1 MSTDYAAVH
10 LIMLLALFE
19 YFVFTMAV
27 GRARHRYG
35 VKAPATT
42 GDENFERVYRAQM
55 NTLESLALFIP
66 ALWSFALFVDQSW
79 AVLLGAVFIVGRA
92 LYFKGYVEAA
102 NKRSLGFGLSFFPT
116 LILLFGGIYGAA
128 RSLLG

>member
-1 MSTDYAAVH
+1 MPTDFAAVH

-19 YFVFTMAV
+19 YFIFTMAV
-27 GRARHRYG
+27 GRARYQYG

-42 GDENFERVYRAQM
+42 GDENFERVYRVQM

-66 ALWSFALFVDQSW
+66 ALWSFAIFIDAAW
-79 AVLLGAVFIVGRA
+79 AVLLGAVFIIGRA

-116 LILLFGGIYGAA
+116 LALLFGGLYGAA
-128 RSLLG
+128 RSLLS